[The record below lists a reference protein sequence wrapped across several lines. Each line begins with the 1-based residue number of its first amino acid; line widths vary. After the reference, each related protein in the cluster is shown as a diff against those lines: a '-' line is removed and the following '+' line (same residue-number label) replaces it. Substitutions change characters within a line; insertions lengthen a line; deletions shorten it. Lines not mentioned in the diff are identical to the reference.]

1 MMRRVALVAVI
12 AGLLPPVTGAAILL
26 ALAHSLKWGA
36 DLPVEVA
43 TIGTLAFFW
52 FLVVSSV
59 LFAALPAALFAGI
72 GISVLVTLRAR
83 GLLPPALLPL
93 GAVLGT
99 GCGVLVVGVF
109 GGVRWQVR

>member
-1 MMRRVALVAVI
+1 MSLLRRRSAPMFKFEAV
-12 AGLLPPVTGAAILL
+12 LTGAAILL

-36 DLPVEVA
+36 DLPVDVA

-52 FLVVSSV
+52 FLVVYSV

-83 GLLPPALLPL
+83 GLVVRSCGPTRSAQRRRHLRARSSSR
-93 GAVLGT
+93 G
-99 GCGVLVVGVF
+99 GC
-109 GGVRWQVR
+109 QSYD